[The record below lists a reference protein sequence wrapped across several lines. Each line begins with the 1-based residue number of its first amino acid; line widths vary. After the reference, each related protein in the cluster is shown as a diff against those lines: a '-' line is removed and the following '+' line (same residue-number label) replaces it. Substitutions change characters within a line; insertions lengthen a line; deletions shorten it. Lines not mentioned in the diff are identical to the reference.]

1 MKYSL
6 FIGKWQPFHKGHKW
20 LIEER
25 LKLGKNIL
33 IGIREIE
40 NPLYSPSEIK
50 MQVFELF
57 PDEVNVGT
65 IDFVDMPD
73 IEYVSQNIE
82 SPNSGEIFMD
92 DILINPIDPSKRDIA
107 MVFQN
112 YALYPQMTVKENMAF
127 GLKIRKFLQKETSG
141 DIW

>member
-40 NPLYSPSEIK
+40 NPLYSSSEIK

-65 IDFVDMPD
+65 IDFVEMPD
-73 IEYVSQNIE
+73 IESINYGRDVGYKIE
-82 SPNSGEIFMD
+82 KEALEPEIER
-92 DILINPIDPSKRDIA
+92 ISASN
-107 MVFQN
+107 
-112 YALYPQMTVKENMAF
+112 
-127 GLKIRKFLQKETSG
+127 IRKTAK
-141 DIW
+141 

>member
-6 FIGKWQPFHKGHKW
+6 FIGKFQPFHKGHKW

-40 NPLYSPSEIK
+40 EPSYSPSEIK

-57 PDEVNVGT
+57 PNEVNVGT
-65 IDFVDMPD
+65 IDFIELPD
-73 IEYVSQNIE
+73 IESVNYGRDVGYDIIE
-82 SPNSGEIFMD
+82 HIPPEDIKEISG
-92 DILINPIDPSKRDIA
+92 
-107 MVFQN
+107 
-112 YALYPQMTVKENMAF
+112 T
-127 GLKIRKFLQKETSG
+127 KIREKNG
-141 DIW
+141 N